1 MITSGLVSITFRK
14 LAPFEIV
21 KLVLKASLKAIEW
34 GGDVHVPHG
43 NLEKARDVR
52 KLTADADLSV
62 AAYGSYYRVGASEA
76 EGLSF
81 EKVLETAAILE
92 APTIRVWAGNRGSQ
106 DTRPEQRQT
115 IIEESRRIAEIAA
128 GEGISVSFEYH
139 KNTLTDTNAS
149 AQQLLGEIR
158 HRNVRAYWQP
168 PIGAST
174 EYCLEGLRGVLP
186 YLTNIHVFH
195 WLDKNGELEQRPLAE
210 AAQPWKLYLDV
221 IDRSGR
227 EHYSMIEFVRGE
239 SPKQLLMDATA
250 LKSWLSERA
259 SSKKTNL

>member
-21 KLVLKASLKAIEW
+21 KLVLKAGLEAIEW

-62 AAYGSYYRVGASEA
+62 AAYGSYYRVGVSEA

-81 EKVLETAAILE
+81 EKVLETAATLE
-92 APTIRVWAGNRGSQ
+92 APTIRVWAGNQGSQ
-106 DTRPEQRQT
+106 DTRPELRQT

-158 HRNVRAYWQP
+158 HRNVRTYWQP
-168 PIGAST
+168 PIGASI

-195 WLDKNGELEQRPLAE
+195 WLAKNGEIEQRPLAE
-210 AAQPWKLYLDV
+210 AAQPWKRYLDV
-221 IDRSGR
+221 IDHSGR
-227 EHYSMIEFVRGE
+227 EHYSMIEFIMGD
-239 SPKQLLMDATA
+239 SPNQLFMDAAA
-250 LKSWLSERA
+250 LKSWLSGRA
-259 SSKKTNL
+259 HSIKS